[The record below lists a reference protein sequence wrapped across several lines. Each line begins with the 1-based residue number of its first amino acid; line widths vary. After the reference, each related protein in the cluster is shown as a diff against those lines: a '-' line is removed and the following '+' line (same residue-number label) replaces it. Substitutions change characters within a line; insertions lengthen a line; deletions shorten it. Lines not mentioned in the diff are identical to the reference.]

1 MKKFDRSQSSPCLR
15 VLKERIMQNKYIT
28 GVWLSSVFL
37 FPPDPWPVIM
47 DRYTAP
53 KVSSQ
58 MVLWSAIASIYW
70 CN

>member
-1 MKKFDRSQSSPCLR
+1 
-15 VLKERIMQNKYIT
+15 MQNKYIT

-37 FPPDPWPVIM
+37 LPPDPRPLIM

-58 MVLWSAIASIYW
+58 MVLWPTTALIY
-70 CN
+70 

>member
-37 FPPDPWPVIM
+37 FPPDPWPLIM

-58 MVLWSAIASIYW
+58 MVLWSAIASIY
-70 CN
+70 

>member
-15 VLKERIMQNKYIT
+15 VLKEKIKQTKYIT

-37 FPPDPWPVIM
+37 LPPDPRPLIM

-58 MVLWSAIASIYW
+58 MVLWSTVASIY
-70 CN
+70 